1 MSIARNN
8 SIWYKFLAV
17 LLVVALLFT
26 FVMPRPQAKAV
37 ALVDDALLL
46 AGAAVAVMIA
56 AGIVFTSQNTDADSF
71 GSYIAGKID
80 NFISSEGTGSV
91 SEYASGISLNPNG
104 VGLNVSDPTMGF
116 LDRFFNWFKGE
127 ESLTSEEISLG
138 RFYNLDG
145 YLLSSD
151 FNHPHVLF
159 TYDMGSLTLPLGS
172 YDTLSFSTYTYANYK
187 SCRMTSTL
195 GLSLPYYYTSS
206 NYSKI
211 GIFAGNN
218 SGNLSIYF
226 SLYGPKNLNDLS
238 GEWCWSPA
246 GVGYKDFQ
254 EASHLSLSDFSSVS
268 ASYTANPAYTYSN
281 TQTGTVPFIIVIDET
296 AAGGSGGNNN
306 KHDTA
311 RDAAISAL
319 ELGLA
324 GKLLSSVSQSSSDT
338 GQEGGD
344 PDVSSDVSGIRAA
357 VNSINN
363 WLDTGFK
370 TFSEVCTQ
378 FFTDVRLFFA
388 DFWTNFTTKLKEVF
402 KTSLEAIQELLSN
415 IKAGISSAAE
425 AVKTAIATAADTI
438 GGKIDSIGTKISDWW
453 EEWRS
458 SKNNKPSSYFGAGF
472 NSIWHYVVE
481 WLSYIGGFISL
492 VLNVWSV
499 LPYGMVVPVYAS
511 VVLILYF
518 GIYRKFIK

>member
-37 ALVDDALLL
+37 ALVDDALIL
-46 AGAAVAVMIA
+46 AGATVAVMIA

-104 VGLNVSDPTMGF
+104 VGLNVLPPTMDF

-127 ESLTSEEISLG
+127 ESLTSESKSVYPLTSSSSVS
-138 RFYNLDG
+138 FTLPSSF
-145 YLLSSD
+145 LLSSCYCYV
-151 FNHPHVLF
+151 FSSGNSV
-159 TYDMGSLTLPLGS
+159 YVRYSSNSNSSVYQEYLT
-172 YDTLSFSTYTYANYK
+172 SFSTNGTNRFFYYDNTIGYYFANSSSRYFWTPK
-187 SCRMTSTL
+187 WKETSIV
-195 GLSLPYYYTSS
+195 SDSS
-206 NYSKI
+206 PVF
-211 GIFAGNN
+211 GI
-218 SGNLSIYF
+218 
-226 SLYGPKNLNDLS
+226 
-238 GEWCWSPA
+238 
-246 GVGYKDFQ
+246 
-254 EASHLSLSDFSSVS
+254 S

-338 GQEGGD
+338 EQEGGD
-344 PDVSSDVSGIRAA
+344 TDVSSDVSGIRAA
-357 VNSINN
+357 VNSIKN

-425 AVKTAIATAADTI
+425 AVETAIVTAADTI

-511 VVLILYF
+511 VVLVLYF

>member
-17 LLVVALLFT
+17 LLVVALLFS

-37 ALVDDALLL
+37 ALVDDALFL
-46 AGAAVAVMIA
+46 AGAAVAVLIA
-56 AGIVFTSQNTDADSF
+56 GGIIFTSQNTDADSF

-104 VGLNVSDPTMGF
+104 VGLNVLPPTMDF

-127 ESLTSEEISLG
+127 ESLTSDSQQIYPVAGSGVSTFAIPCTFVDLAG
-138 RFYNLDG
+138 HHYSIFYASD
-145 YLLSSD
+145 SSIEV
-151 FNHPHVLF
+151 FCSYPNYSYYSRYYWLF
-159 TYDMGSLTLPLGS
+159 STSG
-172 YDTLSFSTYTYANYK
+172 TLSKPNYISIDFSNSLYCFND
-187 SCRMTSTL
+187 SGVWSS
-195 GLSLPYYYTSS
+195 LSLW
-206 NYSKI
+206 
-211 GIFAGNN
+211 FNN
-218 SGNLSIYF
+218 NV
-226 SLYGPKNLNDLS
+226 
-238 GEWCWSPA
+238 
-246 GVGYKDFQ
+246 VGGDFTRD
-254 EASHLSLSDFSSVS
+254 EVVPLDFIS

-338 GQEGGD
+338 EQEGGD
-344 PDVSSDVSGIRAA
+344 TDVSSDVSGIRAA
-357 VNSINN
+357 VNSIKN

-458 SKNNKPSSYFGAGF
+458 SKNDKPSSLFDGSF
-472 NSIWHYVVE
+472 LSIWHYVVE

-499 LPYGMVVPVYAS
+499 LPYGMVVPVYACL
-511 VVLILYF
+511 VLVLYF